1 MSKDRNDLRVIN
13 TKKRLRQ
20 TFARLMSEKPI
31 QNVTVAELCNRAE
44 INRST
49 FYAHYSDIYDLQQK
63 LEQEIYGEFQATLA
77 QVDLADGSQGPVGD
91 PQDLAG
97 GASQKNVPLFMVTMF
112 GFLKRNADMCAVFL
126 GPHSDRKFV
135 MNLLDIAKETTI
147 EQYGRAYKKAS
158 AHQLELFYTFIAYGC
173 IGLLEYWMKS
183 GFSESVEEMARLSN
197 QMIMQGASFLE
208 G

>member
-1 MSKDRNDLRVIN
+1 MGRDRNDLRVIN

-20 TFARLMSEKPI
+20 TFARLMSEKSI
-31 QNVTVAELCNRAE
+31 QNITVAELCVRAE

-63 LEQEIYGEFQATLA
+63 LEQEIYGEFQATLS
-77 QVDLADGSQGPVGD
+77 QVDLTNSSA
-91 PQDLAG
+91 QD
-97 GASQKNVPLFMVTMF
+97 NVPLFMVTMF

-147 EQYGRAYKKAS
+147 DQYGRLYKKAS

>member
-1 MSKDRNDLRVIN
+1 MSKDRNDLRVVN

-20 TFARLMSEKPI
+20 TFARLMSEKSI
-31 QNVTVAELCNRAE
+31 QNITVAELCARAE

-49 FYAHYSDIYDLQQK
+49 FYAHYTDIYDLQQK
-63 LEQEIYGEFQATLA
+63 LEQEIYAEFQATLA
-77 QVDLADGSQGPVGD
+77 QVDLTNSSSQD
-91 PQDLAG
+91 
-97 GASQKNVPLFMVTMF
+97 SVPLFMVTMF

-135 MNLLDIAKETTI
+135 MELLDIAKETTI
-147 EQYGRAYKKAS
+147 DQYGRAYKKAS

-173 IGLLEYWMKS
+173 IGLLEYWMKN
-183 GFSESVEEMARLSN
+183 GFTESVEEMARLSN

>member
-1 MSKDRNDLRVIN
+1 MSKDRSDLRVVN

-31 QNVTVAELCNRAE
+31 QNITVAELCARAE

-77 QVDLADGSQGPVGD
+77 QVDLANSSSQD
-91 PQDLAG
+91 
-97 GASQKNVPLFMVTMF
+97 NVPLFMVTMF

-197 QMIMQGASFLE
+197 QMIMQGASFLD

>member
-1 MSKDRNDLRVIN
+1 MSKDRSDLRVIN
-13 TKKRLRQ
+13 TRKRLRR

-31 QNVTVAELCNRAE
+31 QNITVAELCARAE

-77 QVDLADGSQGPVGD
+77 QVDLAAGS
-91 PQDLAG
+91 QDLAG
-97 GASQKNVPLFMVTMF
+97 GSSQSNVPLFMITMF

>member
-1 MSKDRNDLRVIN
+1 MSKDRSDLRVIN
-13 TKKRLRQ
+13 TRKRLRQ

-31 QNVTVAELCNRAE
+31 QNITVAELCARAE

-77 QVDLADGSQGPVGD
+77 QVDLAAGS
-91 PQDLAG
+91 QDLAG
-97 GASQKNVPLFMVTMF
+97 GSSQSNVPLFMITMF

>member
-1 MSKDRNDLRVIN
+1 MEGIAMTKDRNDLRIRN
-13 TKKRLRQ
+13 TKKRLRTTIAQ
-20 TFARLMSEKPI
+20 LMSEKPI
-31 QNVTVAELCNRAE
+31 QNITVAELCAKAE

-63 LEQEIYGEFQATLA
+63 LEQEIYAEFQATLA
-77 QVDLADGSQGPVGD
+77 QVDLEGSSSPD
-91 PQDLAG
+91 
-97 GASQKNVPLFMVTMF
+97 NVPIFMVTMF

-147 EQYGRAYKKAS
+147 DQYGRAYKKAS

-173 IGLLEYWMKS
+173 IGLLEYWMKN
-183 GFSESVEEMARLSN
+183 GFSEPVEEMARLTN
-197 QMIMQGASFLE
+197 QMIMLGASFLE